1 MLAITLANLKMMAR
15 NRQGLFWALAFPLL
29 LVAVFGLFDFR
40 GVTPAGL
47 AVADFSGGPRAELLR
62 QRMDGIAFL
71 ELEELDPEAA
81 GSLEAARQRLTDG
94 DLDYLLLIPQGL
106 DDPAA
111 ENRAGAVAPVT
122 LVYATRNPERNQL
135 VEGAVH
141 RLVIELRSDG
151 QPVLPERL
159 VASEVIETPEVDYF
173 DTVLLGLLGL
183 GIMTNSIISI
193 AVRISV
199 YRSQAVLKRLLVTP
213 LPVWKFFAGEIL
225 AHLLLALAQ
234 ALIILAV
241 GVFVFGGDI
250 HGSPV
255 LLQVVW
261 ALLIVLLATVVFL
274 NIGFILSAWA
284 RSPAA
289 ASGMGNAV
297 ALPMMFFGGAFFS
310 TASLPWLLPYAA
322 LALPLTPMLD
332 ALREVAINSAPLWA
346 TWPQLAAL
354 AAWAAATAIL
364 AVRVFRFS

>member
-15 NRQGLFWALAFPLL
+15 NRQGLFWALIFPLL
-29 LVAVFGLFDFR
+29 LVVVFGLFDFR
-40 GVTPAGL
+40 GVTPTGL
-47 AVADFSGGPRAELLR
+47 AVADFSGGPKAELLR
-62 QRMDGIAFL
+62 EHLDGIAFL
-71 ELEELDPEAA
+71 DPEELVIDGFLPLEE
-81 GSLEAARQRLTDG
+81 SYQRLTDG
-94 DLDYLLLIPQGL
+94 DLGYLLIIPQGL
-106 DDPAA
+106 DDPAV
-111 ENRAGAVAPVT
+111 ENRAGAVEPVK

-141 RLVIELRSDG
+141 SLVIELRSDG
-151 QPVLPERL
+151 QPVLPEHL

-193 AVRISV
+193 AVRIST
-199 YRSQAVLKRLLVTP
+199 YRNQAVLKRLLVTP
-213 LPVWKFFAGEIL
+213 LPVWKFFAGEII
-225 AHLLLALAQ
+225 AHLLLAMVQ

-250 HGSPV
+250 HGNLGWV
-255 LLQVVW
+255 
-261 ALLIVLLATVVFL
+261 LLIVLLGTVVFL

-297 ALPMMFFGGAFFS
+297 ALPMMFLAGTFFS
-310 TASLPWLLPYAA
+310 TATLPWLLPYAA

-332 ALREVAINSAPLWA
+332 ALREVAINSAPLWE

-354 AAWAAATAIL
+354 AAWAVATAAV